1 MKIEQALN
9 HEFVLKRVLGI
20 TKFNQKVWLI
30 HFFMLNIISCSY
42 LLRSGL
48 KLIFHWKT
56 QLLVNF
62 KSLLISLAEVLTSRT
77 TENKVVPSAN
87 NLHSLLRPFGKSLTY
102 VKNKRGPR
110 MEPSGTPA
118 QMSTQDEHWLFKTTF
133 CFLLAKKSFSI
144 LIRSPHIPFRR
155 SF

>member
-48 KLIFHWKT
+48 KLIFH
-56 QLLVNF
+56 
-62 KSLLISLAEVLTSRT
+62 
-77 TENKVVPSAN
+77 
-87 NLHSLLRPFGKSLTY
+87 
-102 VKNKRGPR
+102 
-110 MEPSGTPA
+110 
-118 QMSTQDEHWLFKTTF
+118 
-133 CFLLAKKSFSI
+133 
-144 LIRSPHIPFRR
+144 
-155 SF
+155 